1 MGQYGNQPDFGTIVT
16 QLSAIGFDTQFPPSA
31 IYIGQTTDNDGTA
44 TLNAQIVGN
53 ELGSTTTI
61 TGISSGT
68 ILPFIV
74 TEVKATSGVDSSNIY
89 LYR

>member
-1 MGQYGNQPDFGTIVT
+1 MGQYGNQPDFGTIAT
-16 QLSAIGFDTQFPPSA
+16 MLADIAQPFPPSA
-31 IYIGQTTDNDGTA
+31 IYVGATNDNDGTA
-44 TLNAQIVGN
+44 TLTVQIVGN
-53 ELGSTTTI
+53 PPGSPITI

-74 TEVKATSGVDSSNIY
+74 TEITGSSGVNNTDIL

>member
-1 MGQYGNQPDFGTIVT
+1 MGQYGNQPDFGTIVSSLT
-16 QLSAIGFDTQFPPSA
+16 DIGQPFPPSA
-31 IYIGQTTDNDGTA
+31 IYVGETLNNDGTA
-44 TLNAQIVGN
+44 SLTVQIVGN
-53 ELGSTTTI
+53 TPGAVTEI

-74 TEVKATSGVDSSNIY
+74 TEITAYSGVENDNIL

>member
-1 MGQYGNQPDFGTIVT
+1 MGQYGNQPDFGTIVSK
-16 QLSAIGFDTQFPPSA
+16 LVDIAKPFPPSA
-31 IYIGQTTDNDGTA
+31 IYVGETELNDGTA
-44 TLNAQIVGN
+44 SFRAKVVGN
-53 ELGSTTTI
+53 ATDEPILI

-74 TEVKATSGVDSSNIY
+74 TEISNLEGVNDDNIF

>member
-16 QLSAIGFDTQFPPSA
+16 PLADIGVETPFPPSA
-31 IYIGQTTDNDGTA
+31 IYVGKVSEGTV
-44 TLNAQIVGN
+44 TLKVQIVGN
-53 ELGSTTTI
+53 EPGVDTTI
-61 TGISSGT
+61 SGISSGT

-74 TEVKATSGVDSSNIY
+74 TQINDFDVVSADDIL

>member
-16 QLSAIGFDTQFPPSA
+16 RLTDSGQPFPPSA
-31 IYIGQTTDNDGTA
+31 IYVGETLNNDGTA
-44 TLNAQIVGN
+44 SLTVQIVGN
-53 ELGSTTTI
+53 TPGATTTI

-74 TEVKATSGVDSSNIY
+74 TEIPTSSGVTNDNIF

>member
-16 QLSAIGFDTQFPPSA
+16 SLADIGGGTPFAPSA
-31 IYIGQTTDNDGTA
+31 IYVGRVDEGTA
-44 TLNAQIVGN
+44 ELKVQIVGN
-53 ELGSTTTI
+53 ELGVDTVIS
-61 TGISSGT
+61 GVSSGT

-74 TEVKATSGVDSSNIY
+74 TQINDFSGVSAEDIL

>member
-16 QLSAIGFDTQFPPSA
+16 PLSEIGFDTQFPPSA

-44 TLNAQIVGN
+44 TLTVQIVGN
-53 ELGSTTTI
+53 EPGVSTTI
-61 TGISSGT
+61 TGISSGA

-74 TEVKATSGVDSSNIY
+74 TEVKDKSGMDNNNIY

>member
-16 QLSAIGFDTQFPPSA
+16 PLSAIGLDTQFPPSA

-44 TLNAQIVGN
+44 TLTVQIVGN
-53 ELGSTTTI
+53 EPGSTTI
-61 TGISSGT
+61 TGISSGA

-74 TEVKATSGVDSSNIY
+74 TAVKDKSGVDSNNIY